1 MKLYTFILIFIV
13 VFVLILNEGVHC
25 EKNGDYTIYIK
36 RVVRD
41 IYLQIKSKQIQN
53 LKLKQDLINT
63 TGIVKAS
70 KPIKLLN
77 FPYIYCY
84 TISVL
89 NFKYTEIL
97 KKFLDYLDII
107 IRKCQRFQ
115 ERNSS
120 EDFNRCVTILE
131 DAMKNSKTMIK
142 SLHSAMKFISYI
154 DIRFL
159 FSEGVVPHAIIDEI
173 DFIYQYIV
181 QINCFDLNKTPNLDF
196 KEKFQNLTKFYA
208 DALYIV
214 NDLFENSNIIDTSE
228 KTDLTTMK
236 IDECS
241 NENNYD
247 VVFSTCSEL
256 KKFCNETIEIWY
268 ESLGFEQFLNPKIYK
283 YIPPIDRSINQ
294 DDGIKALNIL
304 LKEPGWK
311 SMNHIKIIYYNKL
324 FSVDSIIKDQVCDM
338 NFRIKKEHVLQLLR
352 CRFTEILKNYYTL
365 LTSILYVCKTD
376 ASGHYFKCLIE
387 LFNSFN
393 KSEIMI
399 RGLHTALISLN
410 KTSIWNV
417 NLHCKSNLCN
427 ILKCVTDYLRFLKNN
442 KLSRDNFFD
451 EHDKLKTEV
460 VERLL
465 ENFQNLLND
474 SSHNIRNVIKYI
486 HIGCSMNFKEF
497 FYYKFDKINEFR
509 KIPHTLD
516 NLNPESA
523 IQIYLGACN
532 YFDDFCKI
540 AYKSCYEDLGF
551 NKVLDCQNKKLDDK
565 LIPFTLNLSSLPSMI
580 V

>member
-53 LKLKQDLINT
+53 LILKQDSIYIT
-63 TGIVKAS
+63 DIVKT
-70 KPIKLLN
+70 KQFNKLLD

-115 ERNSS
+115 ERNLS

-159 FSEGVVPHAIIDEI
+159 FFQGAVPHGIIDEI
-173 DFIYQYIV
+173 DFIYQYVVEIS
-181 QINCFDLNKTPNLDF
+181 CFDVNESPNLDS
-196 KEKFQNLTKFYA
+196 KTKFQILTKFHA
-208 DALYIV
+208 DALKKVV
-214 NDLFENSNIIDTSE
+214 NLFENSNIIDTSE
-228 KTDLTTMK
+228 KTDLT
-236 IDECS
+236 IIIVEECS

-247 VVFSTCSEL
+247 IIFSTCSEL

-268 ESLGFEQFLNPKIYK
+268 ESLGFEQFLNPKMYK
-283 YIPPIDRSINQ
+283 YIPPIDAAINQ

-311 SMNHIKIIYYNKL
+311 SMNHINIIYYNKL
-324 FSVDSIIKDQVCDM
+324 FSVDSIINDQVCDM
-338 NFRIKKEHVLQLLR
+338 NFRIKKEHVSQLLR
-352 CRFTEILKNYYTL
+352 CRYTEILKNYYTL
-365 LTSILYVCKTD
+365 LSSILYVCRTD
-376 ASGHYFKCLIE
+376 AFDYYFKCFIE

-393 KSEIMI
+393 KSEEMLQ
-399 RGLHTALISLN
+399 GLHAALISLN
-410 KTSIWNV
+410 KTSLWSV
-417 NLHCKSNLCN
+417 YVSSKSNLCN

-442 KLSRDNFFD
+442 KFSRDHFFD

-460 VERLL
+460 VKRLL

-474 SSHNIRNVIKYI
+474 SSHNIRNVIKHI

-509 KIPHTLD
+509 KIPHKLD